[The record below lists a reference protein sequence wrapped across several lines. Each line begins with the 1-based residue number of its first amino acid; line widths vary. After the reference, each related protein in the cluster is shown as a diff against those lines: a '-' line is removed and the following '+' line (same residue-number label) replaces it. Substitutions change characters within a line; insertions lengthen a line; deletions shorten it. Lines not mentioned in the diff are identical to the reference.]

1 MEKLMRDSKKYTP
14 LEHTRT
20 VINLSSKTL
29 SDDQKYLLDKG
40 LKFSI
45 APKNV
50 PKIEVMLAAEET
62 AQRIQDPE
70 KAEEYRWKIRTALD
84 STTKQPESNIN
95 RAEQRALKEL
105 KSDPTI
111 KILPA
116 DKGNA
121 TVIMDVDQY
130 NEKIKEVLE
139 AGEYKKLKKDPTSSV
154 ENRVYRTL
162 HKYKDEFPDP
172 YTRSRLTPHYS
183 KPPHIYGLPKIH
195 KENIPLRPIVSSRN
209 SPCHSLAKFLL
220 KIISPLR
227 GHTTAMVKNTEH
239 FIETMRTQEILN
251 QDTMVKRHVSS
262 LFTNVPT
269 DQTLE
274 IVRKKLEEDQTLAER
289 TTLSINAIMDML
301 SVCIKTTY
309 FQVDNIFY
317 QQEFGMAMGSPLS
330 PVLAD
335 IYMEDFEGRALDQ
348 YVLKPKLWRRYVDD
362 TFVIW
367 PHGKETITG
376 FLEHLNNIEESIKF
390 TMEIEENEQLPF
402 LDVLIHKQ
410 EGIPRTTIYRKPT
423 NTGQYLHF
431 ESNHNLNTKFGVAR
445 CLYDRATQVCSSL
458 NDKNEEFDKITEI
471 LEKNGYPKRILE
483 IARTPRENTEP
494 RPETKT
500 ESTETITTVIPY
512 VRGLSEK
519 LRRIGNRYGV
529 RTAFQTKNTVRAN
542 LTKVKPDNENQRTK
556 NCIYEIPCECG
567 RSYIGETKRP
577 LDTRVKEHQKLARL
591 GETEKSRLVQHAWD
605 EEHRIKWDEA
615 SIISKE
621 ERSKRRKLKE
631 AAFMAITPNPI
642 SMPSLEIKEVWAPII
657 RSDLRKLNPV
667 QVGSTL
673 TPPS

>member
-1 MEKLMRDSKKYTP
+1 
-14 LEHTRT
+14 
-20 VINLSSKTL
+20 
-29 SDDQKYLLDKG
+29 
-40 LKFSI
+40 
-45 APKNV
+45 
-50 PKIEVMLAAEET
+50 
-62 AQRIQDPE
+62 
-70 KAEEYRWKIRTALD
+70 
-84 STTKQPESNIN
+84 
-95 RAEQRALKEL
+95 
-105 KSDPTI
+105 
-111 KILPA
+111 
-116 DKGNA
+116 
-121 TVIMDVDQY
+121 
-130 NEKIKEVLE
+130 
-139 AGEYKKLKKDPTSSV
+139 
-154 ENRVYRTL
+154 
-162 HKYKDEFPDP
+162 
-172 YTRSRLTPHYS
+172 
-183 KPPHIYGLPKIH
+183 
-195 KENIPLRPIVSSRN
+195 
-209 SPCHSLAKFLL
+209 
-220 KIISPLR
+220 
-227 GHTTAMVKNTEH
+227 MVKNTEH

-251 QDTMVKRHVSS
+251 QDTMVSFDVSS

-289 TTLSINAIMDML
+289 TTLSIHAIMDML

-367 PHGKETITG
+367 PHGKETIAG

-402 LDVLIHKQ
+402 LDVLVHKQ

-431 ESNHNLNTKFGVAR
+431 ESNHNLNTKLGVAR

-458 NDKNEEFDKITEI
+458 NDKNEEFDKITDI

-483 IARTPRENTEP
+483 IARTPRDNTEP
-494 RPETKT
+494 RPETQT

-512 VRGLSEK
+512 VKGLSEK

-667 QVGSTL
+667 QVGSTS
-673 TPPS
+673 TPPN